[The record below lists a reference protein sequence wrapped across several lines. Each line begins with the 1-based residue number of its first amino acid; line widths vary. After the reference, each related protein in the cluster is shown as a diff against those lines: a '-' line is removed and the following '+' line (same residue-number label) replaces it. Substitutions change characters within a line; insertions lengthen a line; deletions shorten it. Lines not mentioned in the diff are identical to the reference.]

1 MLIQQLTTRVL
12 IIPFGFNNITER
24 RERSIELRTN
34 LQNKN
39 RKNTDHKKTRKKG
52 KKKKKKKSNIK
63 NIVKKG
69 KDFGREN

>member
-1 MLIQQLTTRVL
+1 MLI
-12 IIPFGFNNITER
+12 ISFGFNNITER
-24 RERSIELRTN
+24 RETSIELRTN

-52 KKKKKKKSNIK
+52 KKKKKKSNIK